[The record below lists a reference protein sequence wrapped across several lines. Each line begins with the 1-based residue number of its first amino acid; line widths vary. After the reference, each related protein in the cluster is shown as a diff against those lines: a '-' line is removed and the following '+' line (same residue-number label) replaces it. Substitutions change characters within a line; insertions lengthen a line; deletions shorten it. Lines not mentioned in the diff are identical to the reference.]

1 MQFILWG
8 MVISIISW
16 ALYIINKDI
25 KLLLSVEDRV

>member
-8 MVISIISW
+8 MVLSMILW

-25 KLLLSVEDRV
+25 KLLLSVEE